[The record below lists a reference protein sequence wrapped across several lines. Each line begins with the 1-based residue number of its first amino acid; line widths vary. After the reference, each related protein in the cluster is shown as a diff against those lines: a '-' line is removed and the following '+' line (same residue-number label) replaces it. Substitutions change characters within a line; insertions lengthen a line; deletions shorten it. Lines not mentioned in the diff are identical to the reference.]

1 MNFALSKAIDAQYIT
16 VWKETRNLAAAG
28 LLLSGTNGRLKPF
41 WLNPKCPILPELRA
55 LILKTVAAG
64 DYIRQFL
71 GELDGVQA
79 TFI

>member
-1 MNFALSKAIDAQYIT
+1 M
-16 VWKETRNLAAAG
+16 
-28 LLLSGTNGRLKPF
+28 NGRLKPF
-41 WLNPKCPILPELRA
+41 WLSPECPIVHERRA

-71 GELDGVQA
+71 GEFGGVQA

>member
-1 MNFALSKAIDAQYIT
+1 MTLNTSQFG
-16 VWKETRNLAAAG
+16 RNYKILEAAD
-28 LLLSGTNGRLKPF
+28 LLLSGMNGRLKPF
-41 WLNPKCPILPELRA
+41 WLNPECPTVHEMRA
-55 LILKTVAAG
+55 LILKTIAAG